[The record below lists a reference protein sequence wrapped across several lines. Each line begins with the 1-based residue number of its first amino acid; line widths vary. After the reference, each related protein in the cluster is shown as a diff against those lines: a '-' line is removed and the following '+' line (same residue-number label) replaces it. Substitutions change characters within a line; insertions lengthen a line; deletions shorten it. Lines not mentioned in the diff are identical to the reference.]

1 LSEDEVL
8 EILVSAKEV
17 QVLEFP
23 VSAKEVLA
31 LEQHSWS
38 FPASNE
44 TSMIPL
50 QL

>member
-1 LSEDEVL
+1 VL

-17 QVLEFP
+17 HVLELA
-23 VSAKEVLA
+23 VLAKEVLA
-31 LEQHSWS
+31 LEQHSWL

-44 TSMIPL
+44 TSMISL